1 MASTIQI
8 KHGTGSAVPSSL
20 LSGELALNVSNGK
33 LYYGTS
39 GSSNAV
45 PFFGTPISI
54 SIFLNKAANSKLSV
68 FFTSLI
74 FTIKINLI

>member
-33 LYYGTS
+33 LYYGT
-39 GSSNAV
+39 
-45 PFFGTPISI
+45 
-54 SIFLNKAANSKLSV
+54 
-68 FFTSLI
+68 
-74 FTIKINLI
+74 